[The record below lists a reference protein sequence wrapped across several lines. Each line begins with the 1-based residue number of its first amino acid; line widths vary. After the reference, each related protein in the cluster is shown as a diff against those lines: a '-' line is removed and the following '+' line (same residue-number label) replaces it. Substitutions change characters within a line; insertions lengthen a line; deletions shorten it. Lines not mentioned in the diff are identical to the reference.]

1 MSRYYSNSDDVHYA
15 SRQRSDGLQA
25 SGWQSPLP
33 TNHVIPISSVIR
45 LVIDCP
51 FGSKKCDYSIDKSQ
65 QGRLIVTARR
75 RHTCKSDDF
84 SSSNKDNNMAVQTF
98 TIPPDA
104 DVDHLESH
112 VERYTNCL
120 IIQIPRLSSSYMN
133 TSPISTPL
141 IRPPDYLLPTTASTT
156 SQVILGDSQL
166 HRNYYDNNRKL
177 EYLID
182 CNGYTADELDVFI
195 QDYDLMVQGRTR
207 RATSPV
213 PIQRILSKE
222 FSRKISLPTTVDLT
236 KVISYF
242 ENGQLRVEAPI
253 KREIYY
259 RDNAILSP
267 ESLSTVKYSPV
278 QSPIPG
284 THQRHYRRQERVS
297 RHREYDRGNNVRS
310 LSPVQRTYSTEG
322 FDYPV
327 YRSTRDLDMG
337 DDLRRS
343 RHQGM
348 YKYERYASNGDGAKL
363 QPILTSVYS
372 PRQEVARART
382 THHYYPMDEDMHFMY

>member
-1 MSRYYSNSDDVHYA
+1 MSRYYSNSDDVNYA

-33 TNHVIPISSVIR
+33 TNHVMPTSSAIR
-45 LVIDCP
+45 LVVDSP
-51 FGSKKCDYSIDKSQ
+51 FGSKKCDYSIDRSE

-75 RHTCKSDDF
+75 RHTCKSDYL
-84 SSSNKDNNMAVQTF
+84 SSSNQDNNIAVQTF

-104 DVDHLESH
+104 DANHLKSH
-112 VERYTNCL
+112 VERYTNRL
-120 IIQIPRLSSSYMN
+120 IIQIPRLSPSYMN

-141 IRPPDYLLPTTASTT
+141 IRPPDLLPTAASTT
-156 SQVILGDSQL
+156 SQVTLGDSQS

-182 CNGYTADELDVFI
+182 CDGFTADELDVFI
-195 QDYDLMVQGRTR
+195 QDYDLIVQGRTR
-207 RATSPV
+207 RAVSPV
-213 PIQRILSKE
+213 PIQRNLSKE

-236 KVISYF
+236 KVTSYF
-242 ENGQLRVEAPI
+242 DNGQLRVEAPV
-253 KREIYY
+253 KREVYC
-259 RDNAILSP
+259 RDNVILSP
-267 ESLSTVKYSPV
+267 ESLSTVEYNPI

-310 LSPVQRTYSTEG
+310 LSPVQRIYPTEG
-322 FDYPV
+322 FHYPMH
-327 YRSTRDLDMG
+327 RSTRDLDID

-348 YKYERYASNGDGAKL
+348 YKYERYASNGDRAKL

-372 PRQEVARART
+372 PPQDVARART
-382 THHYYPMDEDMHFMY
+382 THRYYPRDEDLYFIY